1 VRVVADEKALLW
13 LLLSVAVTVVLDAD
27 YEKTSMVCALF
38 HDIDDVR
45 SSTSPPLSPQHLVH

>member
-1 VRVVADEKALLW
+1 MI
-13 LLLSVAVTVVLDAD
+13 VAVTVVLDAD

-45 SSTSPPLSPQHLVH
+45 KHTPVEYAVTVPRCVLTLFPRDQTLVD